1 MDRVTAIFVDGIG
14 AAAATSG
21 ILNQLQG
28 RIFALLYVQPNPMS
42 LDDIAAELELSKS
55 NVSVSIRGLVEWHL
69 IRRVPIAGSRK
80 DHYEAATDFWQLLR
94 EVIER
99 RHRFSVRQVLVAVEE
114 SERVAGAAPSGAAER
129 ERAAFVRAR
138 LESLRAFFS
147 VLDMSI
153 AAFGQGKPLSPDELK
168 KVSPIHSARLKR
180 MR

>member
-21 ILNQLQG
+21 IINQLQG
-28 RIFALLYVQPNPMS
+28 RIYALLYLQAQPMP
-42 LDDIAAELELSKS
+42 LEDIATHLEVSKS
-55 NVSVSIRGLVEWHL
+55 NISVSIRGLVEWHL

-80 DHYEAATDFWQLLR
+80 DHYEAATDFWQLMR

-114 SERVAGAAPSGAAER
+114 SARAGGGAAGGEH
-129 ERAAFVRAR
+129 AAFVQKR

-153 AAFGQGKPLSPDELK
+153 AAFTQGKPLSPD
-168 KVSPIHSARLKR
+168 
-180 MR
+180 